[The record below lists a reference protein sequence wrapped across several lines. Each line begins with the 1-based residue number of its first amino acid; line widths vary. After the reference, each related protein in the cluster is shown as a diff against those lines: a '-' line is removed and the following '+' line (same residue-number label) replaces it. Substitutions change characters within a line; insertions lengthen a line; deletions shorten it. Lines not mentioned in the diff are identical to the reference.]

1 MQFNINKIRKLFLN
15 FTSSEYA
22 PIYVSSLISLL
33 VTLVTSIV
41 TSWFGSVLI
50 FGQLT
55 ALLAI
60 SSFINSALGV
70 RTNEATV
77 HFYRLGRIHNK
88 DLSSSYALSNGL
100 IIDILVAAL
109 FAVVFVSLSPLMIK
123 VFSLELVHGSAISIF
138 TLYAVLNILSSTPMG
153 AMYAKKSFKS
163 FALVVISSE
172 ILFLI
177 TLLIY
182 VFKIDEFR
190 LEGLLIIY
198 AVIALIKF
206 TLLIYFS
213 SIIKELPKKIF
224 SDDKE
229 FLYEYMKYALKNFSS
244 TFFKSLNSKID
255 EIFLVYFAGAESLG
269 VYGLM
274 KKGISPVYFI
284 SQPLSASA
292 QAEILDLYQSKPKSI
307 KNRLA
312 QINKSIYTVS
322 VILIPIFIFVSLL
335 YLYFLDVEVDFNVI
349 LTSCFIGLSAL
360 VINGLWWTRSF
371 TNAVDPIYSLK
382 AAFFLAIFNLIFM
395 PILAYFYAGLGVS
408 LVILIGSLAVSFYFV
423 NLLNQKAV

>member
-213 SIIKELPKKIF
+213 SIIKELPK
-224 SDDKE
+224 
-229 FLYEYMKYALKNFSS
+229 
-244 TFFKSLNSKID
+244 
-255 EIFLVYFAGAESLG
+255 
-269 VYGLM
+269 
-274 KKGISPVYFI
+274 
-284 SQPLSASA
+284 
-292 QAEILDLYQSKPKSI
+292 
-307 KNRLA
+307 
-312 QINKSIYTVS
+312 
-322 VILIPIFIFVSLL
+322 
-335 YLYFLDVEVDFNVI
+335 
-349 LTSCFIGLSAL
+349 IGLR
-360 VINGLWWTRSF
+360 T
-371 TNAVDPIYSLK
+371 TLK
-382 AAFFLAIFNLIFM
+382 T
-395 PILAYFYAGLGVS
+395 
-408 LVILIGSLAVSFYFV
+408 
-423 NLLNQKAV
+423 

>member
-1 MQFNINKIRKLFLN
+1 MPFNINKIRKFFLN
-15 FTSSEYA
+15 YISSEYA
-22 PIYVSSLISLL
+22 PIYASSLISLL

-88 DLSSSYALSNGL
+88 DFSSSYALSHGL
-100 IIDILVAAL
+100 MIDIFVALL
-109 FAVVFVSLSPLMIK
+109 FAVVFISLSPLMIK
-123 VFSLELVHGSAISIF
+123 IFSLELVYSSAITIF

-163 FALVVISSE
+163 YAFVVIGSE

-177 TLLIY
+177 ALLIY

-190 LEGLLIIY
+190 LEELLIIY
-198 AVIALIKF
+198 AVIALIKLI
-206 TLLIYFS
+206 LLIYFS

-224 SDDKE
+224 SDKE
-229 FLYEYMKYALKNFSS
+229 FLYEYLKYALKNFFS
-244 TFFKSLNSKID
+244 TFFKSFNSKID

-284 SQPLSASA
+284 SQPLSASV

-307 KNRLA
+307 KNRLV
-312 QINKSIYTVS
+312 QINKSIYTAS
-322 VILIPIFIFVSLL
+322 LILIPIFIFVSLV
-335 YLYFLDVEVDFNVI
+335 YLYFLDVEVDSSVI
-349 LTSCFIGLSAL
+349 LTSSFIGLSAL
-360 VINGLWWTRSF
+360 VINGLWWVRSF

-382 AAFFLAIFNLIFM
+382 AALFLAIFNLIFM
-395 PILAYFYAGLGVS
+395 PMLAYFYTGLGVS
-408 LVILIGSLAVSFYFV
+408 LVILIGSIAQSFYFA
-423 NLLNQKAV
+423 NLLKQKAV